1 MANIK
6 SAIKRIDVAKRNSN
20 NNKPVRTE
28 MKNAIRNFNK
38 AIDEDR
44 IDDAKELL
52 IVADKKLK
60 KAANKNIIHKNQ
72 ASRKLSRLAKKLN
85 DKTAEMAN

>member
-6 SAIKRIDVAKRNSN
+6 SAIKRIDVARRNTER
-20 NNKPVRTE
+20 NKPVKTE
-28 MKNAIRNFNK
+28 MKNAIKKFNQ
-38 AIDEDR
+38 AIDQDR

-60 KAANKNIIHKNQ
+60 RAAIKNVIHKKQ
-72 ASRKLSRLAKKLN
+72 ASRKISRLAKKLN
-85 DKTAEMAN
+85 DKIAG